1 MNNVLAI
8 SGIVIKEIYRRK
20 DFYVLFVLTALITL
34 LLGTV
39 NFFNDPKIVRYLKEV
54 CLLLIWISSLVIAI
68 GTAARQIPAERENR
82 TIFPLLAKP
91 VTRGQVI
98 LGKFLGCW
106 LACGMTLLVFYL
118 FFGVVS
124 ESRGRN
130 GTPPAEASA
139 VVAPPGGAAPAPS
152 QAHDHDHDHDH
163 TGGDSHDEHECTAGR
178 SVVMNYVQALWL
190 HWLLLG
196 VVTAMVLL
204 GSVVLSAPSVSVTI
218 SFIGVLGILLLGE
231 HLNKVALR
239 QPQPIQ
245 AILYTGY
252 FLIPHLEWF
261 DIRDRVIYDQPP
273 IALVDCG
280 LAAVYAVAYTGLFL
294 FLAWLAFRR
303 KTLTL

>member
-1 MNNVLAI
+1 MNTVGAI
-8 SGIVIKEIYRRK
+8 AGVVVKELYRRK

-39 NFFNDPKIVRYLKEV
+39 NFFNDPKIVRYLKEI

-98 LGKFLGCW
+98 AGKFLGCW
-106 LACGMTLLVFYL
+106 LACGIALVVFYL

-124 ESRGRN
+124 ESRAHHDSPAIEKAAGA
-130 GTPPAEASA
+130 GSATPDATVKSEGH
-139 VVAPPGGAAPAPS
+139 V
-152 QAHDHDHDHDH
+152 HDHAVSGEHHDDQE
-163 TGGDSHDEHECTAGR
+163 TAKPDS
-178 SVVMNYVQALWL
+178 VILNYVQAFWL
-190 HWLLLG
+190 HWMALG

-204 GSVVLSAPSVSVTI
+204 GSVVLSAPSVSATI
-218 SFIGVLGILLLGE
+218 SFIAVVGILLLGE
-231 HLNKVALR
+231 HLNKVALQ

-245 AILYTGY
+245 SILYTGY

-261 DIRDRVIYDQPP
+261 DIRDRVIYDHAP

-280 LAAVYAVAYTGLFL
+280 LASLYAAAYAGLFL
-294 FLAWLAFRR
+294 FLTWLVFRR